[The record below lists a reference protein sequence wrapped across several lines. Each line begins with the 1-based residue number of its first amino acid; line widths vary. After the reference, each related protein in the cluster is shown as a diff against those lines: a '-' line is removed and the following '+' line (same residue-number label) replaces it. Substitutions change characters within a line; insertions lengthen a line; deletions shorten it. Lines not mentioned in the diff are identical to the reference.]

1 MIFKFG
7 KSLFQKQKSMENMG
21 TKRLY
26 TPREKLPRFLGNLLI
41 LALISSVC
49 IIIVTLRDNL
59 IDRQVESLLEAFYD
73 KSAEHGFGIEDI
85 LVEGREKT
93 SLEEIN
99 AQINLHRGDS
109 LLGVDMKALRENL
122 KTLPWIK
129 DAQIKRTYF
138 PNTIQ
143 IRLFEKEVIALW
155 QSGNNFYPV
164 DVDGNLIE
172 AEYTPKHEILV
183 IVGRRAP
190 QKIVELLNLTAQT
203 PDIHKRIKAAVLY
216 GGRRWDIILDNI
228 ENGITIKLP
237 EENLQ
242 QTWDRFNKINNKH
255 GLLKRKLTTL
265 DLRYP
270 NKLNVIV
277 ADSDKNEEAAKSNKG
292 DKK

>member
-7 KSLFQKQKSMENMG
+7 KSLFRKQKSMESIG
-21 TKRLY
+21 AKRLY
-26 TPREKLPRFLGNLLI
+26 APREKLPRLLGNLLI

-59 IDRQVESLLEAFYD
+59 INRQIESILQTFYD
-73 KSAEHGFGIEDI
+73 KSAQYGFDIEDI
-85 LVEGREKT
+85 IVEGREKT

-109 LLGVDMKALRENL
+109 LLGVDIKALRENL

-172 AEYTPKHEILV
+172 AEFTPTHEILV

-216 GGRRWDIILDNI
+216 GGRRWDIILDSI

-277 ADSDKNEEAAKSNKG
+277 ADSDKKAESV
-292 DKK
+292 KKQ

>member
-7 KSLFQKQKSMENMG
+7 KSLFRKQKSMENIG

-26 TPREKLPRFLGNLLI
+26 SPHENLPRFLGNLLI

-85 LVEGREKT
+85 LIEGREKT

-109 LLGVDMKALRENL
+109 LLGVDMKALRESL
-122 KTLPWIK
+122 KTLPWVK

-138 PNTIQ
+138 PNTLQ
-143 IRLFEKEVIALW
+143 IRLFEKEIIALW

-190 QKIVELLNLTAQT
+190 QKIVKLLKLTAQT

-242 QTWDRFNKINNKH
+242 QAWERFNKINNKH

-277 ADSDKNEEAAKSNKG
+277 ADSDKKNEATKNNKG